1 MSNGKSKSFRRRHIL
16 HIAHCSLLI
25 GHLGSATA
33 GSWRASTPELTRIG
47 TMNAG
52 FSPQIQSYRRF
63 GFPPICGSPESAGK
77 TSMVHGERRLTPVH
91 LGFLFPATLRLARR
105 KAGDSFG
112 SETRRLFLRQS

>member
-33 GSWRASTPELTRIG
+33 GSWVASTPELARIG

-77 TSMVHGERRLTPVH
+77 KSMVHGEPRHVETLSPLAAPDRETGPSAPTTPRR
-91 LGFLFPATLRLARR
+91 
-105 KAGDSFG
+105 
-112 SETRRLFLRQS
+112 